1 MIGTMWPA
9 SADCLAILLE
19 LEYGNLSVD
28 RPQICGA
35 CPPGVPS
42 TVVGRANPGK
52 DPFDT
57 IELPNEGI
65 FSDTLI

>member
-42 TVVGRANPGK
+42 TVVGRRKGS
-52 DPFDT
+52 
-57 IELPNEGI
+57 L
-65 FSDTLI
+65 